1 MTRPL
6 TVLLRRHYVESVLR
20 CERESERKRKGE
32 RERERE
38 REREGERVRA
48 KERKSERE
56 SDSVI
61 AGQDQSH
68 INNSHSSLHG
78 IQHSAL
84 NIQCEI
90 FQESI

>member
-1 MTRPL
+1 MT
-6 TVLLRRHYVESVLR
+6 
-20 CERESERKRKGE
+20 ESER
-32 RERERE
+32 
-38 REREGERVRA
+38 ERVTESERA

-56 SDSVI
+56 SDRVI

-78 IQHSAL
+78 MQHTAL